1 VYIYFIE
8 LVKKYQSPL
17 PSTIKPLYITIVHR
31 IGMGRKVKKN
41 KVKSRVKAK
50 AKKKVKKQVL
60 KKKQKT
66 KPAKKVKKNRIPAK
80 NKVISKPAT
89 KFLVALAQI
98 NTSVGDINSNT
109 NKIIATIQKAKEKG
123 AELVVFPEL
132 TITGYPPKD
141 LLYRNDFVDM
151 NMQKFIEI
159 VNSCRGISA
168 IFGFVNKNNGVL
180 YNSVA
185 VVKDQKIL
193 CIQNKMHLSNY
204 DKKYFAEGNMGDI
217 IQLGNKRI
225 GVVLCTKI
233 IEEHSHIEQLVDKG
247 VDFIMAVSASPYA
260 LRIPQEREQAGT
272 LIAKKFGIPVLFC
285 NSVGAS
291 DDLIFDG
298 SSFLVDKKGLIAM
311 RAKRFAEDILLFDAN
326 MPGKTFTPSTNQAGE
341 VFDALTLG
349 IRDYFAKTGFTKAV
363 IGISGGLD
371 SAVTAALAVRAI
383 GAENVIGLHLPSK
396 ITSKDSIL
404 DAKRLCSSLKITHKV
419 IKIDPIVQPTVRALG
434 LKYEKNKI
442 DLTEQNIQARARAQI
457 LLSYANKEN
466 ALVLGTINK
475 SALAVGYCSVYGDT
489 VGALAPLGDLWKIQ
503 VQSLAEFIN
512 AWYKKKHK
520 TYAIPATIMKKKP
533 SAELRPGQ
541 KDSDD
546 IPEYDV
552 LDKILQFYVGHKKD
566 IHQIG
571 KTGIDKE
578 LVRKIALLVHR
589 NEFKRQQLPLC
600 LKVSNS
606 YFGELPVV
614 SGWRG

>member
-1 VYIYFIE
+1 
-8 LVKKYQSPL
+8 
-17 PSTIKPLYITIVHR
+17 
-31 IGMGRKVKKN
+31 MGRKVKKN